1 MVISWLP
8 VDLRLKTDLECRLII
23 GHIALSHTIKWKFR
37 SNRNSK
43 NPLHVQGVCFIFPLT
58 RRRKPLLERHSPRQ
72 REFFTSI
79 VSLVFCFDK
88 GFLWSGGL

>member
-1 MVISWLP
+1 MFYI
-8 VDLRLKTDLECRLII
+8 
-23 GHIALSHTIKWKFR
+23 
-37 SNRNSK
+37 
-43 NPLHVQGVCFIFPLT
+43 PLT